1 MSFFEKNYGSM
12 FMDEGPH
19 SLASQLQV
27 KGFCTRSSQCLAK
40 NYSYRFKRGS
50 EHKRMFQNYD
60 PDAENRLH
68 KILARQYEEECK
80 MRNMSNSVGQREPPG
95 SLSVKVDGSRARSLK
110 ALPKSISPTSTGSG
124 KKCDVC
130 NVSPVRDT
138 HRKCKEFPD
147 YDICP
152 TCYEDTRKMQDMS
165 HSIRQKEHQSE
176 LLTKEQKK
184 ENEVPEQSSIFPSD
198 WSDMKPDK
206 HVKEVYLASSS
217 EEFITVMGNFI
228 QTLDNEIVSIRK
240 VQNTYL
246 WEFYFFKRKQMEH
259 INGKIGAN
267 EMNLFHGTKPDIIQ
281 TVCANNLDMRLAG
294 TNTGSIYG
302 NGTYFASSAK
312 TSEQYS
318 TPDPKTGHKFMLQCR
333 VLVGRW
339 TKGQHGLR
347 RPPEVEQTSD
357 GYVRLYDSCVDNVD
371 DPSIFCIF
379 DHVQYY
385 PEYIIEYK

>member
-176 LLTKEQKK
+176 L
-184 ENEVPEQSSIFPSD
+184 F
-198 WSDMKPDK
+198 
-206 HVKEVYLASSS
+206 